1 MAVAPSFPVYGKGG
15 AFCPAFE
22 FVFAENRAFAAAFE
36 VAVSPIS
43 NLKFEISVAVA
54 VAFGVFIKFK
64 RIVYSHSC
72 NTLLTCTSSRCNHR
86 VIRPMHSLSAR

>member
-1 MAVAPSFPVYGKGG
+1 VADGPAYRRVPHAPKLRVGLFG
-15 AFCPAFE
+15 PAFD

-54 VAFGVFIKFK
+54 VATGFAIRFR
-64 RIVYSHSC
+64 RIAYSHS
-72 NTLLTCTSSRCNHR
+72 
-86 VIRPMHSLSAR
+86 